1 MGLRQRKVD
10 MDHQIKDQKN
20 TSPITV
26 LICFIIAVIEGAL
39 LLTGFYRK
47 EKLTLAYGLFI
58 SLVMGIC
65 DAGLTFINM
74 QQLMLFYRLYYA
86 DWFIGLYMVING
98 LLYSSLGSFLGWKTG
113 SRLRQVM
120 GS

>member
-1 MGLRQRKVD
+1 M
-10 MDHQIKDQKN
+10 
-20 TSPITV
+20 
-26 LICFIIAVIEGAL
+26 
-39 LLTGFYRK
+39 TGFYRK
-47 EKLTLAYGLFI
+47 EKISLSYGLFI
-58 SLVMGIC
+58 SLVLGVC
-65 DAGLTFINM
+65 DAGITFINM

-98 LLYSSLGSFLGWKTG
+98 LLQHIGEFPGWKTG

>member
-1 MGLRQRKVD
+1 
-10 MDHQIKDQKN
+10 
-20 TSPITV
+20 
-26 LICFIIAVIEGAL
+26 
-39 LLTGFYRK
+39 
-47 EKLTLAYGLFI
+47 
-58 SLVMGIC
+58 
-65 DAGLTFINM
+65 M